1 MLEAHAST
9 EMTPLAIRLRHSLC
23 IALLVPALVACTTP
37 GERAQRPAHTV
48 HAVGKV
54 VDSLAAEVARRLA
67 SDAYRGLPVVV
78 TASGS
83 NGMQTERIVA
93 EFLRTRLRERA
104 VPVHV
109 ACAGR
114 CMEVGLQEFA
124 IDTPGVSQL
133 TPGQIL
139 TVAAGSVP
147 VLGSMTRSF
156 TDRERERERAAARST
171 GLLVTFA
178 ARDGNSYVA
187 RSHVVAIVST
197 SSGDVALEQR

>member
-1 MLEAHAST
+1 MIR
-9 EMTPLAIRLRHSLC
+9 PRLALC
-23 IALLVPALVACTTP
+23 IALLAPALVACTTT
-37 GERAQRPAHTV
+37 GERAQRPAAHTV

-67 SDAYRGLPVVV
+67 SDAYRGLAVVV
-78 TASGS
+78 TASS
-83 NGMQTERIVA
+83 ANGMQTERIVA

-114 CMEVGLQEFA
+114 CMEVVLQEFA

-139 TVAAGSVP
+139 TVATGSVP

-156 TDRERERERAAARST
+156 TDHERELERAAARST

-178 ARDGNSYVA
+178 ARDGNSYAA

-197 SSGDVALEQR
+197 SSGDVALEQK